1 MKPLDAGT
9 GRLCA
14 SFDVDTAA
22 WLSMGAPHE
31 RHGFVELSALD
42 PFDETKRG
50 NALAT
55 RRYRLDM
62 TRAEHAFLI
71 VMLDGAPPVL
81 AADATDPIRPRW
93 AGDGVVVEIS
103 ADPDA
108 SVIRQRW
115 EFEDDRRDVAVIL
128 QGRLDRPALAEIT
141 ELDPPVPT
149 GALTAITTDGAEARW
164 ASPSLPAD
172 ASASVLGCAVAWHST
187 GSELVGTLTWPAG
200 AMARSFTIEAGLRP
214 LSPDGTRSSRFV
226 ATGDRLTD
234 RALAYVRGCTALR
247 VSAHERTILTDHRLL
262 PLSWTRDAYWQAL
275 ALLAA
280 DGPEDRERVADH
292 LRWLWRRCERPDG
305 RWVRS
310 HHANGRRKDLAFQAD
325 QQLYPLVELTDYWR
339 LTASLPEGVD
349 WSSAVAAAWA
359 AALEEIDP
367 STGLMAST
375 ENAADDPVAAPFI
388 ASSQILLWYTAQRV
402 AEMAVAVGLKIDV
415 AGIRAT
421 ATAIRAAF
429 DLHFGGD
436 PWPYAVDGRSL
447 RVAYHDA
454 NDLPVALAPLWGF
467 CRATDP
473 GWQATMAFAFSDAN
487 HGWSAGSRPGL
498 GSAHT
503 EGAWTLGDIQVWI
516 HSLLMGDERAA
527 RASLARLEEVAFA
540 DGMLPEAY
548 DADAHDR
555 IRHWFAWPGAAFAAL
570 RLLDARGELRDRL
583 VAGGSPSD
591 TIA

>member
-1 MKPLDAGT
+1 MKPLDVGT

-22 WLSMGAPHE
+22 WLSLGAPHE
-31 RHGFVELSALD
+31 RHGFVELAALD
-42 PFDETKRG
+42 PFDETTRG

-55 RRYRLDM
+55 RRHRLDM
-62 TRAEHAFLI
+62 TRAENAFLI
-71 VMLDGAPPVL
+71 VMLDGAHPVL
-81 AADATDPIRPRW
+81 TADATDPIRPRW

-115 EFEDDRRDVAVIL
+115 EFEDDRVDVAIMVR
-128 QGRLDRPALAEIT
+128 GRLDRPALAEIT

-149 GALTAITTDGAEARW
+149 GARTTITADGAVTRW
-164 ASPSLPAD
+164 AAPNLPAD
-172 ASASVLGCAVAWHST
+172 ASASVLGCAVAWHSI

-200 AMARSFTIEAGLRP
+200 STARSFTIETGLRP
-214 LSPDGTRSSRFV
+214 LSPDGTRSPPAV

-247 VSAHERTILTDHRLL
+247 VTGDERTILTDHRSL

-275 ALLAA
+275 ALLVA
-280 DGPEDRERVADH
+280 DGPGDRDRVADH

-325 QQLYPLVELTDYWR
+325 QQLYPLVELADYWR

-349 WSSAVAAAWA
+349 WSRAVAAAWT
-359 AALEEIDP
+359 AALKEIDP
-367 STGLMAST
+367 DSGLMASA
-375 ENAADDPVAAPFI
+375 ENAADDPVTAPFI
-388 ASSQILLWYTAQRV
+388 ASSQILLWYTARRV
-402 AEMAVAVGLKIDV
+402 AEMAVAVGLTIDP
-415 AGIRAT
+415 ANFEST
-421 ATAIRAAF
+421 ATAIRTAF
-429 DLHFGGD
+429 DLHFGGG

-467 CRATDP
+467 CHGTDP
-473 GWQATMAFAFSDAN
+473 GWQATMTFALSVAN
-487 HGWSAGSRPGL
+487 SGWHAGSRPGL

-503 EGAWTLGDIQVWI
+503 EGAWTLGDIQAWI
-516 HSLLMGDERAA
+516 RSILLRDDAA
-527 RASLARLEEVAFA
+527 TKASLARLEEVAFA

-548 DADAHDR
+548 GADAHDR
-555 IRHWFAWPGAAFAAL
+555 VRHWFAWPGAALAAL
-570 RLLDARGELRDRL
+570 RLLDARGELTDRL

-591 TIA
+591 AIA